1 MRTLESIYY
10 PARGARAT
18 AWRRAAFAAIANVVM
33 TVKSVGRD
41 ERHHT
46 RRLGRHFHE
55 EEFADEHEPLDD
67 YDEALVEVSN
77 QDDPGAARRVA
88 SARPRRIIF
97 LAESGNASDQDLVT
111 DRETSR
117 ELRGDAAD
125 ETSAAHNDER
135 MTTKTTAISTGATD
149 ANPPAEGTHLLETTH
164 RPTIRCE
171 SRHFSHDIIIIIMYT
186 RVLSNWRKVCRD
198 KFFQR
203 N

>member
-1 MRTLESIYY
+1 MSSE
-10 PARGARAT
+10 
-18 AWRRAAFAAIANVVM
+18 
-33 TVKSVGRD
+33 
-41 ERHHT
+41 
-46 RRLGRHFHE
+46 
-55 EEFADEHEPLDD
+55 
-67 YDEALVEVSN
+67 
-77 QDDPGAARRVA
+77 
-88 SARPRRIIF
+88 
-97 LAESGNASDQDLVT
+97 
-111 DRETSR
+111 
-117 ELRGDAAD
+117 GDAAD

-203 N
+203 NSSMRNLSLFLELELPERF